1 MSKNQTRTGYIFFHW
16 MMLLAMMLAFG
27 LFAKY
32 RDNIDLVF
40 DTAIKIG
47 LWVTLCWVFLVVL
60 LAFSMDHKSS
70 RYTETLFNVSGCA
83 VMTLIFVGLVSVMR
97 P

>member
-47 LWVTLCWVFLVVL
+47 LWVTLCWVFLVIL
-60 LAFSMDHKSS
+60 LAFSMDHKS
-70 RYTETLFNVSGCA
+70 
-83 VMTLIFVGLVSVMR
+83 
-97 P
+97 

>member
-1 MSKNQTRTGYIFFHW
+1 

-47 LWVTLCWVFLVVL
+47 QWATLCWVFLVVL

-70 RYTETLFNVSGCA
+70 RYTETLINVSGCA